1 MEISLSHNAM
11 DFSASILIN
20 VITSLRQINVL
31 TKKDFFGEYKMNRFF
46 GGGNNMILKN
56 EGSLSGS
63 GV

>member
-1 MEISLSHNAM
+1 MTLRCKVPMEISLSHNAM

-46 GGGNNMILKN
+46 WGEIT
-56 EGSLSGS
+56 
-63 GV
+63 